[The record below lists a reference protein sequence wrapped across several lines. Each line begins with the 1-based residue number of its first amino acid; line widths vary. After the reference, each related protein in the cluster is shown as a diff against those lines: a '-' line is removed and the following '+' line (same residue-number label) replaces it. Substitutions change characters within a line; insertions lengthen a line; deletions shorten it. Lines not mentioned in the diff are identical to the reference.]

1 MFPVISLKIIL
12 GFIKSQVEL
21 KNEPSIVVFK
31 DDTYYQLSPKVKT
44 ADGIKLWV
52 LIERLPSYLILE
64 G

>member
-1 MFPVISLKIIL
+1 MFSVISLKIIL
-12 GFIKSQVEL
+12 DFIKSQVEL
-21 KNEPSIVVFK
+21 KNEQSIVVFK
-31 DDTYYQLSPKVKT
+31 DDTYYQLSTKVKT